1 MYYSSAKQSPI
12 IRLRVFAKYLL
23 SQMFAVYYYKWSK
36 IISPSVKKVLLD
48 LFPSLT
54 FTLRPFSLLQT
65 TLKGK
70 QWFDL
75 NNPKGHV
82 FRAVFLLTQWLY
94 KIDLEEGEEK
104 GKRSDSTA
112 REVEDSLEGQ
122 RVWELG
128 RKEKL
133 FLVEVQ
139 KAEWKDS
146 QTK

>member
-48 LFPSLT
+48 LFPYLT

-70 QWFDL
+70 Q
-75 NNPKGHV
+75 
-82 FRAVFLLTQWLY
+82 
-94 KIDLEEGEEK
+94 
-104 GKRSDSTA
+104 
-112 REVEDSLEGQ
+112 
-122 RVWELG
+122 
-128 RKEKL
+128 
-133 FLVEVQ
+133 
-139 KAEWKDS
+139 
-146 QTK
+146 